1 MAGLRLHDDQV
12 AGLDALAGCIDI
24 KAFAGILEAY
34 FEQISVLFLAD
45 ALEVVVHLQLAA
57 TLAVADILRS
67 RFLVAADHAAPGT
80 VISHVFVAIYHNV
93 VI

>member
-12 AGLDALAGCIDI
+12 AGLDALAGSIDI
-24 KAFAGILEAY
+24 KSFAGILETNLKKV
-34 FEQISVLFLAD
+34 SVLFLAD

-57 TLAVADILRS
+57 ALAVADLLHAGI
-67 RFLVAADHAAPGT
+67 LVAADHAAPGA
-80 VISHVFVAIYHNV
+80 VISHILVGVYHNV